1 MEANAAFADLDK
13 AAVKIQSI
21 ARGRQERKKHAE
33 RKARKKEPPKT
44 EAEKEEE
51 EMEANAAFADLDKAA
66 VKIQSIARG
75 RQERKKHAE
84 RKARKKEPPKTEAEK
99 EGEEMAANAAF
110 ADLDKAAVKIQSIA
124 RGKQERKKH
133 AERKA

>member
-1 MEANAAFADLDK
+1 MDN
-13 AAVKIQSI
+13 AAVKIQS
-21 ARGRQERKKHAE
+21 
-33 RKARKKEPPKT
+33 
-44 EAEKEEE
+44 
-51 EMEANAAFADLDKAA
+51 
-66 VKIQSIARG
+66 VARG

-124 RGKQERKKH
+124 RGRQERQKH
-133 AERKA
+133 AERKARKNGAPKAPVESASTEAAPKAGAPAEMPADVACAPAPDSAPLLAERAYTPHLWALRA